1 MKNIKYIVFLLILFN
16 FNVFYVNAS
25 CTNEEINGLKKI
37 TDNIKITYRY
47 LGKIEEEEGVFDNQY
62 EVVIKNVDDDLYISL
77 YNDSE
82 VLTPTNGEIVS
93 TFNNGTW
100 NFDFFSKKCDIK
112 IDTIEIFI
120 PRFNEYSLD
129 PLCEGID
136 GNDFPLCGK
145 YYEYEVSYESFEE
158 RVKHYRAT
166 YNVNSSVTDE
176 KTDEDKFQIILN
188 DIYNFILKYRLYIVI
203 SLIVIL
209 IILISIIVIKKKRN
223 RGVLE

>member
-25 CTNEEINGLKKI
+25 CTNEEINDLKNI

-136 GNDFPLCGK
+136 GDDFPLCGK
-145 YYEYEVSYESFEE
+145 YYEYKVDYDNFVA
-158 RVKHYRAT
+158 RVKHYRDN
-166 YNVNSSVTDE
+166 YNIVSAEFDDDYDADIFA
-176 KTDEDKFQIILN
+176 KILN
-188 DIYNFILKYRLYIVI
+188 FISKNFVYVIV
-203 SLIVIL
+203 SFIVL
-209 IILISIIVIKKKRN
+209 LFIIFVMAVMRKRKK